1 MKIWNSL
8 LACALIAGCGDNKQ
22 AHAPDAPP
30 ADAPPPAT
38 PHRVIIMVWD
48 GLRPDSVTMEDT
60 PNLVALGAR
69 GVVFRDNHST
79 FPTFTMMNAA
89 SFATGG
95 RPAQTGFYGNTFWEP
110 GATGKDS
117 AGNTVNFRNPVFTE
131 DYAVLGD
138 LDALYQNKL
147 LLIGSLFE
155 AAQAGH
161 KVTATVGKTG
171 AAFLMDRHKGGFI
184 LDENFAWPQALVDA
198 IKAAGKPVPQRTS
211 VAYGQALDP
220 TAPNPTAPSK
230 PVFNLADGV
239 TPDPTNTAGSRHNEP
254 NLYMMQ
260 VFLDEILGGAAPP
273 DLSLL
278 WFRTPDS
285 TEHNYGPGSPN
296 YRDGLRAQDTML
308 GLLNQKL
315 KELGLDALTDVIVV
329 SDHGH
334 SAVSGPLA
342 LFPLR
347 GVTPGPS
354 GPPNA
359 VGAPDPNGFSVSG
372 DVRLADLMTRAG
384 FRAFDG
390 TGCTNDPVLAGIK
403 ADGTPVYPPRTD
415 DAAGTVC
422 GVANR
427 AYVTPS
433 YVVPATLP
441 ARAIVIAANGGS
453 DYLYVPDHDPQAV
466 ADAVRFLQS
475 REEIGAVFVSQRH
488 GALPGTLP
496 LDGIELEGTHGRSP
510 DIVASYNFDET
521 VVVNGLPGI
530 EFESAL
536 NSRGMHGSFSPID
549 VHNTLYAAG
558 PDFKAGLSD
567 SLPTANVDVAPTVAK
582 ILGLPLPAAVGRPL
596 DEALVGGPE
605 LAAFDVAAQTV
616 MPAMPATGLVMKL
629 PTSPDGTDVDSART
643 SYTIELAR
651 KDLSIGGKT
660 YSYFDAAR
668 AVRQ

>member
-1 MKIWNSL
+1 MKIRNSL
-8 LACALIAGCGDNKQ
+8 LACVLLAGCGDNK
-22 AHAPDAPP
+22 HAPAPDSPPPDAPP
-30 ADAPPPAT
+30 AA

-60 PNLVALGAR
+60 PNLVELGTR

-89 SFATGG
+89 SLATGG

-110 GATGKDS
+110 GATGKDA
-117 AGNTVNFRNPVFTE
+117 AGNAVNFRNPVFTE

-138 LDALYQNKL
+138 LDTLYQNKL

-161 KVTATVGKTG
+161 KVTATMGKTG

-184 LDENFAWPQALVDA
+184 IDENFAWPHALVEA
-198 IKAAGKPVPQRTS
+198 IQTAGKPIPQRTP
-211 VAYGQALDP
+211 VAYGVALD
-220 TAPNPTAPSK
+220 TAAPNPTAPSK
-230 PVFNLADGV
+230 PVFNLADGI

-273 DLSLL
+273 DLSVL

-315 KELGLDALTDVIVV
+315 KALELDALTDIIVV

-334 SAVSGPLA
+334 STVSGPPT

-347 GVTPGPS
+347 GVAPGTS
-354 GPPNA
+354 
-359 VGAPDPNGFSVSG
+359 GAPNTVGDIDPNGFSVSG

-384 FRAFDG
+384 FSAFDG
-390 TGCTNDPVLAGIK
+390 AGCTNDPVLAGIK
-403 ADGTPVYPPRTD
+403 ADRTPVYPQITD

-427 AYVTPS
+427 VYVTPS
-433 YVVPATLP
+433 YFVPATLP
-441 ARAIVIAANGGS
+441 ARAIVIAANGGA
-453 DYLYVPDHDPQAV
+453 DYLYVPDHDPQTV
-466 ADAVRFLQS
+466 VDAVRFLQS
-475 REEIGAVFVSQRH
+475 REEIGAVFVAQRY

-510 DIVASYNFDET
+510 DIIASYNFDET

-558 PDFKAGLSD
+558 PDFKAGFSD
-567 SLPTANVDVAPTVAK
+567 TLPTANVDVAPTVAS
-582 ILGLPLPAAVGRPL
+582 ILGLALPGAVGRSL

-605 LAAFDVAAQTV
+605 LAAFDVAVQTV

-629 PTSPDGTDVDSART
+629 PTSPDGAEVDQGTT

-651 KDLSIGGKT
+651 KLLSAGGKT
-660 YSYFDAAR
+660 YTYFDSAR